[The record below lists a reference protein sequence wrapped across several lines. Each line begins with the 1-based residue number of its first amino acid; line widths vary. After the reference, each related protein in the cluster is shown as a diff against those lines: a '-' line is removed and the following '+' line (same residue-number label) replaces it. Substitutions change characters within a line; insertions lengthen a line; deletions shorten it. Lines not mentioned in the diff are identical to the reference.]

1 MAFYV
6 GEVGKRIEIFIVGVD
21 LTNATVQYRVQRPD
35 GSIVT
40 WNATVDDVEQ
50 GLTSYVLAA
59 GDLNTAGDYKISS
72 KVTFPPGNSLLL
84 GSVVDLFVND
94 LFS

>member
-6 GEVGKRIEIFIVGVD
+6 GEVGKRIEIFVVGVD

-50 GLTSYVLAA
+50 GLTSYVLAR
-59 GDLNTAGDYKISS
+59 GDLNTAGGYSINPKITFPFSSTVLYGS
-72 KVTFPPGNSLLL
+72 KVE
-84 GSVVDLFVND
+84 LFVDN
-94 LFS
+94 L